1 MLDNK
6 YVRKN
11 VTRTNVLKQMHKNK
25 FLRKKFCFTKNH
37 NNQDEGEGGPVCSTV
52 DCPCDGIGAECVI

>member
-6 YVRKN
+6 YVRTN
-11 VTRTNVLKQMHKNK
+11 VTSANVLKQMHKNK
-25 FLRKKFCFTKNH
+25 FDRKKFRFTKKH
-37 NNQDEGEGGPVCSTV
+37 NKQDEGEGGPVYSTV